1 MIIVDTSSWIDH
13 MRGRPTPLDE
23 VLGQGRVAMHPFV
36 KGELLLNGLS
46 KKSKLD
52 FDFDDLLNAPL
63 ASVSEVAAFIAWAK
77 LAGKGVGYVDTH
89 LLVSAKMTPNGS
101 LMTGDRNLHAQ
112 AERLG
117 IAYAPEDR

>member
-1 MIIVDTSSWIDH
+1 MIIVDTSCWIDH

-36 KGELLLNGLS
+36 KGELLLNGLP
-46 KKSKLD
+46 KKSNPAV
-52 FDFDDLLNAPL
+52 DFDDLLNAPL
-63 ASVSEVAAFIAWAK
+63 ASVAEVAAFIAWAK

-89 LLVSAKMTPNGS
+89 LLVSAKMIPNGR
-101 LMTGDRNLHAQ
+101 LMTADGNLHAQ

-117 IAYAPEDR
+117 VAYTP